1 VARLFTITPT
11 PGPAKGYG
19 VEIPDELY
27 AALLVALQRDISVSG
42 DSGGLCVD
50 DLPPA
55 HGESV
60 VEWETRTDVVYEPGA
75 PMTREF
81 KFFAAD
87 RTAGWAGCWVPPDFD
102 FASVPPA
109 PWTPC
114 GNGPSDTDDDGDGH
128 VNIDP
133 AILAS
138 VFDHALHESGIA
150 SLIGDPD
157 MFLDTL
163 VAETLGYEDVDDLPT
178 VTDARIILDRA
189 LDVYSDEDEDGP
201 ADPPYFDDAL
211 VDAFWNAVLGSGIVH
226 EN

>member
-1 VARLFTITPT
+1 MPVARLFTITPT

-27 AALLVALQRDISVSG
+27 EALLVALQRGLSVSDDPG
-42 DSGGLCVD
+42 D
-50 DLPPA
+50 
-55 HGESV
+55 
-60 VEWETRTDVVYEPGA
+60 R
-75 PMTREF
+75 
-81 KFFAAD
+81 
-87 RTAGWAGCWVPPDFD
+87 
-102 FASVPPA
+102 
-109 PWTPC
+109 
-114 GNGPSDTDDDGDGH
+114 DTDDDGDGH

-157 MFLDTL
+157 VFLDTL

-189 LDVYSDEDEDGP
+189 LDVYSDADGDGH
-201 ADPPYFDDAL
+201 ADLPYFDDAL

-226 EN
+226 DS